1 MAIVVNKQDV
11 PPTKEGDLTVWRL
24 IGVDKKSMGFG
35 ASAGLV
41 VYGKPQEDSLPEMGG
56 AHDLAEF
63 HYVLSG
69 QGALLEEG
77 QRFDL
82 KAGDALVI
90 QPGRRHVM
98 WGTAEEPLVA
108 WYVALTADP
117 KNDTRPDGSQ

>member
-1 MAIVVNKQDV
+1 MAIVVNKEDV
-11 PPTKEGDLTVWRL
+11 PPTEEGDLTVWRL
-24 IGVDKKSMGFG
+24 IGAAKGSAGFG

-41 VYGKPQEDSLPEMGG
+41 VYRQPQGDSPPEMGG
-56 AHDLAEF
+56 AHALAEF

-77 QRFDL
+77 QRYDL

-108 WYVALTADP
+108 WYVALTAEP
-117 KNDTRPDGSQ
+117 AEATRP